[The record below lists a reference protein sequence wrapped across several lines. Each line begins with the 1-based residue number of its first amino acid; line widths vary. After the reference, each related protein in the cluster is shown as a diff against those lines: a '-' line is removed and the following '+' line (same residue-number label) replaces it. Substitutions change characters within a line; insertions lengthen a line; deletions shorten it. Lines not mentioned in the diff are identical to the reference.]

1 MWNYDL
7 ARVKGSTSRPAYSI
21 LAWCACCF
29 LCKNMADEK
38 LKISQSHHVVY
49 AQGTNGWSLNAD
61 AVIELLCSYWTH
73 WTNEKVFT
81 TWLMLNIYIKK
92 ILSYLWPFPPQLHVV
107 NAHQWTSVWSLNY
120 CRVYWTFGLYW
131 TNEKVHLYMLSHI
144 GADQRHEGSSEKS

>member
-7 ARVKGSTSRPAYSI
+7 VRVKGSISR
-21 LAWCACCF
+21 LAF
-29 LCKNMADEK
+29 LPSEHATFSVKTWRTKSSLEFP
-38 LKISQSHHVVY
+38 QPHEVY
-49 AQGTNGWSLNAD
+49 AQGTNGWSLNTG
-61 AVIELLCSYWTH
+61 AVIELLCGYWTH

-120 CRVYWTFGLYW
+120 CLVYWTFGLYW
-131 TNEKVHLYMLSHI
+131 TNEKAHLYMLSHT